1 MSEGQEDGDKGIDK
15 SEFEKRGR
23 AMEHFI
29 TWMKGI
35 VLLFFVF
42 TALLYFI
49 PRNTYKKY
57 IRFFMEMMLIL
68 AIMYPL
74 LQAVFKENTLENL
87 IHYDEFWQEMD
98 NMKLDAEHFEEEQN
112 AYYLKECEENIE
124 EDVKQLMFQHGYEVK
139 SVEVKLNTSYEIED
153 ISLVVEQTAKE
164 QKNED
169 ILLIQQEILNFYQIE
184 ENKLQFKMQ

>member
-1 MSEGQEDGDKGIDK
+1 
-15 SEFEKRGR
+15 
-23 AMEHFI
+23 MEHFI

-49 PRNTYKKY
+49 PRNVYKKY

-74 LQAVFKENTLENL
+74 LQAVFKENALENL

-112 AYYLKECEENIE
+112 TYYLKECEKNVEENLR
-124 EDVKQLMFQHGYEVK
+124 QLILQHGYEVK
-139 SVEVKLNTSYEIED
+139 NIEVKLNTSYEIED
-153 ISLVVEQTAKE
+153 ISLVLEETEKKQRK
-164 QKNED
+164 ED
-169 ILLIQQEILNFYQIE
+169 ILLIQKEILNFYQIE
-184 ENKLQFKMQ
+184 ENRLELKVQ

>member
-1 MSEGQEDGDKGIDK
+1 
-15 SEFEKRGR
+15 
-23 AMEHFI
+23 MEHFI

-124 EDVKQLMFQHGYEVK
+124 EDVKQLIFQHGYEVK

>member
-1 MSEGQEDGDKGIDK
+1 
-15 SEFEKRGR
+15 
-23 AMEHFI
+23 
-29 TWMKGI
+29 
-35 VLLFFVF
+35 
-42 TALLYFI
+42 
-49 PRNTYKKY
+49 
-57 IRFFMEMMLIL
+57 
-68 AIMYPL
+68 
-74 LQAVFKENTLENL
+74 
-87 IHYDEFWQEMD
+87 
-98 NMKLDAEHFEEEQN
+98 MKLDAEHFEEEQN

-184 ENKLQFKMQ
+184 ENKLQLKMQ

>member
-68 AIMYPL
+68 SIMYPL

-184 ENKLQFKMQ
+184 ENKLQLKMQ